1 MTTDR
6 LSSISD
12 NNDSDE
18 GKRNLMYAKIIVAIG
33 TCIIGILYSLSHF
46 FYWEFLSK
54 LLSLFTGTSIIFI
67 CYIIA
72 LILVLT
78 IDVTMKEPKQESKEE
93 SKEDDSDGIE
103 YDYWSNKKKQSKPSF
118 NNLADR
124 LAEIWMFVLIV
135 LGIVAVYYS
144 NLYRKNYAFECSTFL
159 VDQNAGIYHLDCHN
173 KCEDAAQA
181 FELEK
186 MKGFQID
193 DSYTFCEWCK
203 EWAEDAEA
211 DFEYHRYFRK

>member
-1 MTTDR
+1 MNTDR
-6 LSSISD
+6 LSSIS
-12 NNDSDE
+12 NDTDSNE
-18 GKRNLMYAKIIVAIG
+18 GKRNLLYAKIIVAIG
-33 TCIIGILYSLSHF
+33 TCIIGILLLLSHF

-72 LILVLT
+72 LILILT
-78 IDVTMKEPKQESKEE
+78 IDITLKEPKQE

-124 LAEIWMFVLIV
+124 LAEIWMYVLIV

-159 VDQNAGIYHLDCHN
+159 VDQNAGIYHLDCYN

>member
-1 MTTDR
+1 MAIVKQ
-6 LSSISD
+6 SFISNIIGRD
-12 NNDSDE
+12 TYDE
-18 GKRNLMYAKIIVAIG
+18 FKGYAKAFIAIG
-33 TCIIGILYSLSHF
+33 TCILAVTF
-46 FYWEFLSK
+46 
-54 LLSLFTGTSIIFI
+54 LLSLFFHWGFISNLLSIFTGTSLLFI
-67 CYIIA
+67 AYIAALVLVLDIEVDVDEPEKSYWSEPERKPVPTAYKFTIVWGVVLIA
-72 LILVLT
+72 LGVSAI
-78 IDVTMKEPKQESKEE
+78 
-93 SKEDDSDGIE
+93 
-103 YDYWSNKKKQSKPSF
+103 
-118 NNLADR
+118 
-124 LAEIWMFVLIV
+124 
-135 LGIVAVYYS
+135 YYS

-159 VDQNAGIYHLDCHN
+159 VDQNAGIYHLDCYN

>member
-1 MTTDR
+1 M
-6 LSSISD
+6 
-12 NNDSDE
+12 
-18 GKRNLMYAKIIVAIG
+18 MYAKIIVAIG
-33 TCIIGILYSLSHF
+33 TCIIGILLLLSHF

-72 LILVLT
+72 LILILT
-78 IDVTMKEPKQESKEE
+78 IDITLKEPKQE

-144 NLYRKNYAFECSTFL
+144 TLYRKNYAFECSTFL
-159 VDQNAGIYHLDCHN
+159 VD
-173 KCEDAAQA
+173 
-181 FELEK
+181 
-186 MKGFQID
+186 
-193 DSYTFCEWCK
+193 
-203 EWAEDAEA
+203 
-211 DFEYHRYFRK
+211 